1 MIPAAYVSE
10 PPVSSPW
17 FYDLF
22 FRHCFDLGAP
32 IALRVFIAIIINN
45 LDEAELE
52 RLREMEAVL
61 VKNANRMLVAGS
73 LLEHGI
79 GLSSADGGSFIV
91 WSGMSGRHG

>member
-1 MIPAAYVSE
+1 MIPAAYVSG
-10 PPVSSPW
+10 PPISSPW

-32 IALRVFIAIIINN
+32 ITLRVFIAIIINN

-61 VKNANRMLVAGS
+61 VKNANRMLVAAS

-79 GLSSADGGSFIV
+79 GLSFADGCKFSV
-91 WSGMSGRHG
+91 WSGMFGTHG

>member
-1 MIPAAYVSE
+1 MTG
-10 PPVSSPW
+10 
-17 FYDLF
+17 FC
-22 FRHCFDLGAP
+22 RHCFDLGAP
-32 IALRVFIAIIINN
+32 ITLRVFIAIIINN

-61 VKNANRMLVAGS
+61 AKDANRMLVAAS